1 MTLFVK
7 RVIKLKMVSSYINVF
22 ICLVVSDFVTPW
34 TVARQAPLS
43 VGFPRQEYWTG
54 LPFPSAGD
62 LPNPGIEPV
71 SLALAGGFFITNATQ
86 SSHIKMSPKSYNKC
100 PFFLTKKNYLFGCAG
115 SLSCGMWDLV
125 S

>member
-22 ICLVVSDFVTPW
+22 ICLVLSDFVTPW

-43 VGFPRQEYWTG
+43 MEFLWQEHWSG

-62 LPNPGIEPV
+62 LPDPGIEPV
-71 SLALAGGFFITNATQ
+71 SLSLAGGFFTTNATQ
-86 SSHIKMSPKSYNKC
+86 SSHINVSPKSYNKC
-100 PFFLTKKNYLFGCAG
+100 PFFLTKKIYLFGCAG
-115 SLSCGMWDLV
+115 SLSCSMWDLV